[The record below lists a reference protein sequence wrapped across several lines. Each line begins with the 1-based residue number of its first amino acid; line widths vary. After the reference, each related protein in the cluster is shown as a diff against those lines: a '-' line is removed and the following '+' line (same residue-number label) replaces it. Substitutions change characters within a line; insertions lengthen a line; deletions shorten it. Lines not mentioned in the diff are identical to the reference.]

1 MEFSRRAFIAMVAAG
16 TLGLEG
22 CGSTEGVSSGSSESA
37 KKAKAKKKAKKKAVR
52 KTANV
57 GDAVEVKSKLGKL
70 TITVEGCDASQSLTQ
85 QYQDGSEEIADG
97 NVVCALMLIVGNE
110 SVKDPDGNDGF
121 DYTQAGIDFTT
132 PDGVSVTPFSSG
144 YDYKGY
150 GDALAGYMLANKG
163 QTDREAVFFQVPDST
178 QEIIA
183 KLGDTDVTVPI
194 TRV

>member
-1 MEFSRRAFIAMVAAG
+1 MELSRRAFIATVAAG
-16 TLGLEG
+16 AIGLAG
-22 CGSTEGVSSGSSESA
+22 CGTSGQEPSGSA
-37 KKAKAKKKAKKKAVR
+37 KQEKKPKAKKKAVR

-85 QYQDGSEEIADG
+85 QYQGGSEEIADG
-97 NVVCALMLIVGNE
+97 NVVCALMLIVGND
-110 SVKDPDGNDGF
+110 SVEDPDGNDGF

>member
-1 MEFSRRAFIAMVAAG
+1 MELSRRAFIATVAAG
-16 TLGLEG
+16 AIGLTG
-22 CGSTEGVSSGSSESA
+22 CGTSGQEPSGSA
-37 KKAKAKKKAKKKAVR
+37 KQEKKPKAKKKAVR

-132 PDGVSVTPFSSG
+132 PDGVSVSPFSSG
-144 YDYKGY
+144 SDYKGY
-150 GDALAGYMLANKG
+150 ACALGGWMNAQKG

-178 QEIIA
+178 QAIIA

>member
-1 MEFSRRAFIAMVAAG
+1 MELSRRAFIATVAAG
-16 TLGLEG
+16 AIGLAG
-22 CGSTEGVSSGSSESA
+22 CGTSGQEPSGSA
-37 KKAKAKKKAKKKAVR
+37 KQEKKPKAKKKAVR

-85 QYQDGSEEIADG
+85 QYQGGSEEIADG

-110 SVKDPDGNDGF
+110 SVEDPDGNDGF

>member
-1 MEFSRRAFIAMVAAG
+1 MELSRRAFIATVAAG
-16 TLGLEG
+16 AIGLAG
-22 CGSTEGVSSGSSESA
+22 CGTSGQEPSGSSKQE
-37 KKAKAKKKAKKKAVR
+37 KKSKAKKKAVR

-85 QYQDGSEEIADG
+85 QYQGGSEEIADG

-110 SVKDPDGNDGF
+110 SVEDPDGNDGF

>member
-1 MEFSRRAFIAMVAAG
+1 MELSRRAFIATVAAG
-16 TLGLEG
+16 AIGLAG
-22 CGSTEGVSSGSSESA
+22 CGTSGQEPSGSA
-37 KKAKAKKKAKKKAVR
+37 KQEKKPKAKKKAVR

-121 DYTQAGIDFTT
+121 EYTQAGIDFTT
-132 PDGVSVTPFSSG
+132 PDGVSVSPFSSG
-144 YDYKGY
+144 SDYKGY
-150 GDALAGYMLANKG
+150 ACAVGGWMNAQKG

>member
-1 MEFSRRAFIAMVAAG
+1 MELSRRAFIATVAAG
-16 TLGLEG
+16 AIGLAG
-22 CGSTEGVSSGSSESA
+22 CGTSGQEPSGSA
-37 KKAKAKKKAKKKAVR
+37 KQEKKPKAKKKAVR

-121 DYTQAGIDFTT
+121 NYTQAGIDFTT

-194 TRV
+194 ARV

>member
-1 MEFSRRAFIAMVAAG
+1 MAAG
-16 TLGLEG
+16 AIGLAG
-22 CGSTEGVSSGSSESA
+22 CGTSGQEPSGSA
-37 KKAKAKKKAKKKAVR
+37 KQEKKPKAKKKAVR

-57 GDAVEVKSKLGKL
+57 GEAVKVESKLGKL
-70 TITVEGCDASQSLTQ
+70 TVTVDGCDASLSLTQ
-85 QYQDGSEEIADG
+85 DYMDGSEEIADG

-110 SVKDPDGNDGF
+110 SVKDPDGDDGF
-121 DYTQAGIDFTT
+121 DYMQAGIDFTT
-132 PDGVSVTPFSSG
+132 PDGVSVSPFSSG
-144 YDYKGY
+144 SDYKGY
-150 GDALAGYMLANKG
+150 ACALGGWMNAQKG

>member
-1 MEFSRRAFIAMVAAG
+1 MELSRRAFIATVAAG
-16 TLGLEG
+16 AIGLAG
-22 CGSTEGVSSGSSESA
+22 CGSSGQEPSGSA
-37 KKAKAKKKAKKKAVR
+37 KQEKKPKAKKKAVR

-85 QYQDGSEEIADG
+85 QYQGGSEEIADG

-121 DYTQAGIDFTT
+121 NYTQAGIDFTT

-194 TRV
+194 ARV

>member
-1 MEFSRRAFIAMVAAG
+1 MELSRRAFIATVAAG
-16 TLGLEG
+16 AIGLAG
-22 CGSTEGVSSGSSESA
+22 CGTSGQEPSGSA
-37 KKAKAKKKAKKKAVR
+37 KQEKKPKAKKKAVR

-70 TITVEGCDASQSLTQ
+70 TITVEGCDASQLLTQ

>member
-1 MEFSRRAFIAMVAAG
+1 MELSRRAFIATVAAG
-16 TLGLEG
+16 AIGLAG
-22 CGSTEGVSSGSSESA
+22 CGTSGQEPSGSA
-37 KKAKAKKKAKKKAVR
+37 KREKKPKAKKKAVR
-52 KTANV
+52 KAANV

-178 QEIIA
+178 QEIIV

-194 TRV
+194 ARV

>member
-1 MEFSRRAFIAMVAAG
+1 MELSRRAFIATVAAG
-16 TLGLEG
+16 AIGLAG
-22 CGSTEGVSSGSSESA
+22 CGTSGQETSGSTKQA
-37 KKAKAKKKAKKKAVR
+37 KKHKAKKKAVR

-121 DYTQAGIDFTT
+121 NYTQAGIDFTT

>member
-1 MEFSRRAFIAMVAAG
+1 MELSRRAFIATVAAG
-16 TLGLEG
+16 AIGLAG
-22 CGSTEGVSSGSSESA
+22 CGTSGQKPSGSA
-37 KKAKAKKKAKKKAVR
+37 KQEKKSKAKKKAVR

-85 QYQDGSEEIADG
+85 QYQGGSEEIADG

-110 SVKDPDGNDGF
+110 SVKDPNGNDGF
-121 DYTQAGIDFTT
+121 EYTQAGIDFTT
-132 PDGVSVTPFSSG
+132 PDGVSVTPFCSG
-144 YDYKGY
+144 CDYKGY

>member
-1 MEFSRRAFIAMVAAG
+1 MELSRRAFIATVAAG
-16 TLGLEG
+16 AIGLAG
-22 CGSTEGVSSGSSESA
+22 CGTSGQEPSGSA
-37 KKAKAKKKAKKKAVR
+37 KQEKKPKAKKKAVR

-85 QYQDGSEEIADG
+85 QYQGGSEEIADG

-110 SVKDPDGNDGF
+110 SVEDPDGNDGF
-121 DYTQAGIDFTT
+121 EYTQAGIDFTT

>member
-1 MEFSRRAFIAMVAAG
+1 MELSRRAFIATVAAG
-16 TLGLEG
+16 AIGLAG
-22 CGSTEGVSSGSSESA
+22 CGTNGQEPSGSA
-37 KKAKAKKKAKKKAVR
+37 KQEKKPKAKKKAVR

-110 SVKDPDGNDGF
+110 SVKDPNGNNGF
-121 DYTQAGIDFTT
+121 DYIQAGIDFTT

-144 YDYKGY
+144 YGYKGY

>member
-1 MEFSRRAFIAMVAAG
+1 MELSRRAFIATVAAG
-16 TLGLEG
+16 AIGLAG
-22 CGSTEGVSSGSSESA
+22 CGTSGQEPSGSA
-37 KKAKAKKKAKKKAVR
+37 KQEKKPKAKKKAVR

-85 QYQDGSEEIADG
+85 QYQGGSEEIADG

-121 DYTQAGIDFTT
+121 NYTQVGIDFTT

>member
-1 MEFSRRAFIAMVAAG
+1 MELSRRAFIATVAAG
-16 TLGLEG
+16 AIGLAG
-22 CGSTEGVSSGSSESA
+22 CGTSGQEPSGSA
-37 KKAKAKKKAKKKAVR
+37 KKEKKPKAKKKAVR

-85 QYQDGSEEIADG
+85 QYQGGSEEIADG

-132 PDGVSVTPFSSG
+132 PDGVSVTPFCSG

-183 KLGDTDVTVPI
+183 KLGDTDVAVPI
-194 TRV
+194 THV

>member
-1 MEFSRRAFIAMVAAG
+1 MELSRRAFIATVAAG
-16 TLGLEG
+16 AIGLAG
-22 CGSTEGVSSGSSESA
+22 CGTSGQEPSGSA
-37 KKAKAKKKAKKKAVR
+37 KQEKKPKAKKKAVR

-85 QYQDGSEEIADG
+85 QYQGGSEEIADG

-121 DYTQAGIDFTT
+121 NYTQAGIDFTT

-178 QEIIA
+178 QEITA

>member
-1 MEFSRRAFIAMVAAG
+1 MELSRRAFIATVAAG
-16 TLGLEG
+16 AIGLTG
-22 CGSTEGVSSGSSESA
+22 CGTSGQEPSGSA
-37 KKAKAKKKAKKKAVR
+37 KQEKKPKAKKKAVR

-121 DYTQAGIDFTT
+121 DYTQAGIDLTT
-132 PDGVSVTPFSSG
+132 PDGVSVSPFSSG
-144 YDYKGY
+144 SDYKGY
-150 GDALAGYMLANKG
+150 ACALGGWMNAQKG

-194 TRV
+194 ARV

>member
-1 MEFSRRAFIAMVAAG
+1 MELSRRAFIATVAAG
-16 TLGLEG
+16 AIGLAG
-22 CGSTEGVSSGSSESA
+22 CGTSGQEPSGSA
-37 KKAKAKKKAKKKAVR
+37 KQEKKPKAKKKAVR

-85 QYQDGSEEIADG
+85 KYQDGSEEIADG

-110 SVKDPDGNDGF
+110 SVEDPNGNDGF
-121 DYTQAGIDFTT
+121 EYTQAGIDFTT

>member
-1 MEFSRRAFIAMVAAG
+1 MELSRRAFIATVAAG
-16 TLGLEG
+16 AIGLAG
-22 CGSTEGVSSGSSESA
+22 CGTSGQEPSGSA
-37 KKAKAKKKAKKKAVR
+37 KQEKKPKDKKKAVR

-85 QYQDGSEEIADG
+85 KYQGGLEDIADG

-110 SVKDPDGNDGF
+110 SVEDPNGNDGF
-121 DYTQAGIDFTT
+121 EYTKAGIDFTT

>member
-1 MEFSRRAFIAMVAAG
+1 MELSRRAFIATVAAG
-16 TLGLEG
+16 AIGLAG
-22 CGSTEGVSSGSSESA
+22 CGTSEQEPSGSA
-37 KKAKAKKKAKKKAVR
+37 KQEKKPKAKKKVVR

-85 QYQDGSEEIADG
+85 QYQGGSEEIADG
-97 NVVCALMLIVGNE
+97 TVVCALMLIVGNE
-110 SVKDPDGNDGF
+110 SVEDPDGNDGF
-121 DYTQAGIDFTT
+121 NYTQAGIDFTT

>member
-1 MEFSRRAFIAMVAAG
+1 MELSRRAFIATVAAG
-16 TLGLEG
+16 AIGLAG
-22 CGSTEGVSSGSSESA
+22 CGTSGQETSGSA
-37 KKAKAKKKAKKKAVR
+37 KQEKKPKAKKKTVR

-57 GDAVEVKSKLGKL
+57 GDAVKVESKLGKL

-85 QYQDGSEEIADG
+85 SYMDGSEEIADG

-121 DYTQAGIDFTT
+121 DYMQAGIDFTT
-132 PDGVSVTPFSSG
+132 PDGVSVSPFSSG
-144 YDYKGY
+144 SDYKGY
-150 GDALAGYMLANKG
+150 ACALGGWMNAQKG

-178 QEIIA
+178 QEIVA

>member
-1 MEFSRRAFIAMVAAG
+1 MELSRRAFIATVAAG
-16 TLGLEG
+16 AIGLAG
-22 CGSTEGVSSGSSESA
+22 CGTSGQEPSGSA
-37 KKAKAKKKAKKKAVR
+37 KQEKKPKAKKKAVR

-85 QYQDGSEEIADG
+85 KYQGGSEEIADG

-110 SVKDPDGNDGF
+110 SVEDPNGNDGF
-121 DYTQAGIDFTT
+121 EYTQAGIDFTT

-194 TRV
+194 VRV

>member
-1 MEFSRRAFIAMVAAG
+1 MELSRRAFIATVAAG
-16 TLGLEG
+16 AIGLAG
-22 CGSTEGVSSGSSESA
+22 CGTSGQEPSGSA
-37 KKAKAKKKAKKKAVR
+37 KKEKKPKAKKKAVR

-85 QYQDGSEEIADG
+85 QYQGGSEEIADG

-110 SVKDPDGNDGF
+110 SVEDPDGNDGF

>member
-1 MEFSRRAFIAMVAAG
+1 MELSRRAFIATVAAG
-16 TLGLEG
+16 AIGLAG
-22 CGSTEGVSSGSSESA
+22 CGTSGQEPSGSA
-37 KKAKAKKKAKKKAVR
+37 KQEKKPKAKKKAVR

-70 TITVEGCDASQSLTQ
+70 TITVEGCDASQLLTQ

-121 DYTQAGIDFTT
+121 NYTQAGIDFTT

-194 TRV
+194 ARV

>member
-1 MEFSRRAFIAMVAAG
+1 MELSRRAFIATVAAG
-16 TLGLEG
+16 AIGLAG
-22 CGSTEGVSSGSSESA
+22 CGTSGQELSGSA
-37 KKAKAKKKAKKKAVR
+37 KQEKKPKTKKKVVR

-85 QYQDGSEEIADG
+85 KYQGGSEEITDG

-121 DYTQAGIDFTT
+121 EYTQAGIDFTT

-163 QTDREAVFFQVPDST
+163 QTDREAVFFQLPDST
-178 QEIIA
+178 QEIVA

-194 TRV
+194 ARV

>member
-1 MEFSRRAFIAMVAAG
+1 MELSRRAFIATVAAG
-16 TLGLEG
+16 AIGLAG
-22 CGSTEGVSSGSSESA
+22 CGTSGQEPSGSA
-37 KKAKAKKKAKKKAVR
+37 KHEKKHKAKKKAVR

-85 QYQDGSEEIADG
+85 KYQDGSEEIADG

-121 DYTQAGIDFTT
+121 DYMQAGIDFTT

-194 TRV
+194 ARV

>member
-1 MEFSRRAFIAMVAAG
+1 MELSRRVFIATVAAG
-16 TLGLEG
+16 AIGLAG
-22 CGSTEGVSSGSSESA
+22 CGTSGQEPSGSA
-37 KKAKAKKKAKKKAVR
+37 KQEKKPKAKKKAVR

-121 DYTQAGIDFTT
+121 DYTQAGIDFTS
-132 PDGVSVTPFSSG
+132 PDGVSVSPFSSG
-144 YDYKGY
+144 SDYKGY
-150 GDALAGYMLANKG
+150 ACALGGWMNAQKG

>member
-1 MEFSRRAFIAMVAAG
+1 MELSRRAFIATVAAG
-16 TLGLEG
+16 AIGLAG
-22 CGSTEGVSSGSSESA
+22 CGTSGQEPSGSA
-37 KKAKAKKKAKKKAVR
+37 KQEKKPKAKKKAVR

-85 QYQDGSEEIADG
+85 QYQGGSEEIADG

-110 SVKDPDGNDGF
+110 SVEDPDGNDGF
-121 DYTQAGIDFTT
+121 NYTQAGIDFTT

-178 QEIIA
+178 QEILA

>member
-1 MEFSRRAFIAMVAAG
+1 MELSRRAFIATVAAG
-16 TLGLEG
+16 AIGLAG
-22 CGSTEGVSSGSSESA
+22 CGTSGQEPSGSTKQE
-37 KKAKAKKKAKKKAVR
+37 KKPKAKKKAVR

-85 QYQDGSEEIADG
+85 QYQGGSEEIADG

-121 DYTQAGIDFTT
+121 NYTQAGIDFTT

-194 TRV
+194 ARV

>member
-1 MEFSRRAFIAMVAAG
+1 MELSRRAFIATVAAG
-16 TLGLEG
+16 AIGLAG
-22 CGSTEGVSSGSSESA
+22 CGTSGQEPSGSA
-37 KKAKAKKKAKKKAVR
+37 KQEKKPKAKKKTVR

-85 QYQDGSEEIADG
+85 KYQDGSEEIADG

-110 SVKDPDGNDGF
+110 SVEDPDGNDGF

-132 PDGVSVTPFSSG
+132 PDGVSVTPFCSG

>member
-1 MEFSRRAFIAMVAAG
+1 MELSRRAFIATVAAG
-16 TLGLEG
+16 AIGLAG
-22 CGSTEGVSSGSSESA
+22 CGTSGQEPSGSA
-37 KKAKAKKKAKKKAVR
+37 KQEKKPKAKKKAVR

-85 QYQDGSEEIADG
+85 KYQDGSEEIADG

-121 DYTQAGIDFTT
+121 EYMQAGIDFTT
-132 PDGVSVTPFSSG
+132 PDGVSVSPFSSG
-144 YDYKGY
+144 SDYKGY
-150 GDALAGYMLANKG
+150 ACALGGWMNAQKG

-194 TRV
+194 ARV

>member
-1 MEFSRRAFIAMVAAG
+1 MELSRRAFIATVAAG
-16 TLGLEG
+16 AIGLAG
-22 CGSTEGVSSGSSESA
+22 CGTSGQEPSGSA
-37 KKAKAKKKAKKKAVR
+37 KQEKKPKAKKKAVR

-85 QYQDGSEEIADG
+85 QYQGGLEEIADG

-110 SVKDPDGNDGF
+110 SVKDPNGNDGF
-121 DYTQAGIDFTT
+121 EYTQVGIDFTT

>member
-1 MEFSRRAFIAMVAAG
+1 MELSRRAFIATVAAG
-16 TLGLEG
+16 AIGLSG
-22 CGSTEGVSSGSSESA
+22 CGTSGQEPSGSSKQE
-37 KKAKAKKKAKKKAVR
+37 KKPKAKKKAVR

-85 QYQDGSEEIADG
+85 KYQGGSEEIADG

-110 SVKDPDGNDGF
+110 SVKDPNGNDGF
-121 DYTQAGIDFTT
+121 EYKQAGIDFTT

-178 QEIIA
+178 KEIIA

-194 TRV
+194 VRV

>member
-1 MEFSRRAFIAMVAAG
+1 MELSRRAFIATVAAG
-16 TLGLEG
+16 AIGLAG
-22 CGSTEGVSSGSSESA
+22 CGTSGQEPSGSA
-37 KKAKAKKKAKKKAVR
+37 KQEKKPKAKKKAVR

>member
-1 MEFSRRAFIAMVAAG
+1 MELSRRAFIATVAAG
-16 TLGLEG
+16 AIGLAG
-22 CGSTEGVSSGSSESA
+22 CGTSGQEPSGSA
-37 KKAKAKKKAKKKAVR
+37 KQEKKSKAKKKAVR

-85 QYQDGSEEIADG
+85 QYQGGSEEIADG

-121 DYTQAGIDFTT
+121 NYNQAGIDFTT
-132 PDGVSVTPFSSG
+132 PDGVSVTPFCSG

-183 KLGDTDVTVPI
+183 ELGDTDVTVPI
-194 TRV
+194 THV

>member
-1 MEFSRRAFIAMVAAG
+1 MELSRRAFIATVAAG
-16 TLGLEG
+16 AIGLTG
-22 CGSTEGVSSGSSESA
+22 CGTSGQEPSGSA
-37 KKAKAKKKAKKKAVR
+37 KQEKKPKAKKKAVR

-121 DYTQAGIDFTT
+121 EYTQAGIDFTT
-132 PDGVSVTPFSSG
+132 PDGVSVSPFSSG
-144 YDYKGY
+144 SDYKGY
-150 GDALAGYMLANKG
+150 ACALGGWMNAQKG

-178 QEIIA
+178 QAIIA

>member
-1 MEFSRRAFIAMVAAG
+1 MELSRRAFIATVAASAI
-16 TLGLEG
+16 GLAG
-22 CGSTEGVSSGSSESA
+22 CGTSGQEPSGSA
-37 KKAKAKKKAKKKAVR
+37 KQEKKPKAKKKAVR

-85 QYQDGSEEIADG
+85 QYQGGSEEIADG

-110 SVKDPDGNDGF
+110 SVEDPDGNDGF
-121 DYTQAGIDFTT
+121 NYTQAGIDFTT

-194 TRV
+194 ARV

>member
-1 MEFSRRAFIAMVAAG
+1 MELSRRAFIATVAAG
-16 TLGLEG
+16 AIGLAG
-22 CGSTEGVSSGSSESA
+22 CGTGGQEPSGSA
-37 KKAKAKKKAKKKAVR
+37 KQEKKPKAKKKAVR

-85 QYQDGSEEIADG
+85 KYHGGSEEIADG
-97 NVVCALMLIVGNE
+97 NVVCALMLVVGNE
-110 SVKDPDGNDGF
+110 SVKDPNGNDGF
-121 DYTQAGIDFTT
+121 EYTQAGIDFTT